1 MRCLC
6 EGTSNIG
13 SGLKKHRLLPIVM
26 ASICSSTRLLTPTTS
41 RFTLSVLHRL
51 MAKANQQKLLFGDS
65 PPEGQEEKKASKVG
79 SKPAFIETDPPVDRP
94 GTVVVPEVDESLPFE
109 WSELADKKIV
119 VVDSHSLIY
128 QVFHAM
134 APMTSPDG
142 RTIHAVYGFTRD
154 ILDIIKKYQPDYLI
168 CAFDRSE
175 ITFRNELY
183 DQYKAHRDPM
193 PDDLRSQIP
202 MIRQLVDALA
212 IPILDLDGY
221 EADDILGDDLDF
233 RGSGGGQL
241 LVGDQ

>member
-1 MRCLC
+1 
-6 EGTSNIG
+6 
-13 SGLKKHRLLPIVM
+13 
-26 ASICSSTRLLTPTTS
+26 
-41 RFTLSVLHRL
+41 

-65 PPEGQEEKKASKVG
+65 PAEEPEEKKDSSGGAEST
-79 SKPAFIETDPPVDRP
+79 PFIETDPPSEASVSAAP
-94 GTVVVPEVDESLPFE
+94 AEVDESLPFE
-109 WSELADKKIV
+109 FAELADKKVV

-154 ILDIIKKYQPDYLI
+154 ILDILKKYEPDYLV

-175 ITFRNELY
+175 VTFRNKLY
-183 DQYKAHRDPM
+183 EQYKAHRDPM

-221 EADDILGDDLDF
+221 EADDILATISTSVDQA
-233 RGSGGGQL
+233 GGFCWL
-241 LVGDQ
+241 AVSYTHLTLPTKA